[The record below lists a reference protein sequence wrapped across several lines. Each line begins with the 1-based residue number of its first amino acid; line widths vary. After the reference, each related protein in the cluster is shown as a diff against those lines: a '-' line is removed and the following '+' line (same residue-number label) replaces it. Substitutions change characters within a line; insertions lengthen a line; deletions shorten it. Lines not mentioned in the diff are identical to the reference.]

1 MMKYLFLLAFLSTSV
16 ITNAQ
21 TVSVVTDSSEYF
33 QKPLKV
39 AQIMPEFLG
48 GEKAMMNYIGQHLSY
63 PSYAIESYLEGT
75 VRLRF
80 TVTRTGKLIHPIV
93 ISEVLGG
100 GLEEEAIRVL
110 KSMPNWKPGKQNG
123 KAVAVYFELPFKFK
137 IN

>member
-1 MMKYLFLLAFLSTSV
+1 MKILFLLAFSFIGFVS
-16 ITNAQ
+16 NAQ
-21 TVSVVTDSSEYF
+21 TDYLVNDSSEYF

-39 AQIMPEFLG
+39 AQIMPEFVG
-48 GEKAMMNYIGQHLSY
+48 GEKAMMNYIGQNLSY
-63 PSYAIESYLEGT
+63 PINAIESYLEGT
-75 VRLRF
+75 VKLRF
-80 TVTRTGKLIHPIV
+80 TVTRTGKIINPKV

-110 KSMPNWKPGKQNG
+110 NSMPNWKPGKQKG